1 MPTNVPFVHLNVQ
14 VSGPRLIHQYSVDGS
29 NWQELDSWIRTP
41 PGGADSGRRTPL
53 DGRFGFFLQ
62 PDEEVFVSN
71 FLNYPE

>member
-29 NWQELDSWIRTP
+29 NWQELDSWIRRP